1 MKGINPII
9 NRLRYLCNT
18 SMTYYNQ
25 EDTKPLANIIHSILK
40 DDFCM
45 LISAMYHVVFYQIF
59 SVLEGFVPV
68 YYIWLLSPLSA
79 PILHKFAV

>member
-25 EDTKPLANIIHSILK
+25 EDTKPLANINPFNS
-40 DDFCM
+40 
-45 LISAMYHVVFYQIF
+45 QR
-59 SVLEGFVPV
+59 
-68 YYIWLLSPLSA
+68 
-79 PILHKFAV
+79 